1 MRPVSQLTIVLL
13 ALVLSACEMK
23 PTRAKAPSPPQPDSA
38 KAEPA
43 PESAPAEPLSIPQ
56 TQVRLP
62 SPQPIDPQA
71 LATPPVYVP
80 ADASQTNKNH
90 HGSNKRQGPQPASAA
105 SPGKPETVEAA
116 DVPPAAETPKP
127 PIGPVLSDEERRR
140 MTEDISS
147 RLQDVEKLLVRIAA
161 LHPNDA
167 EKASVERIRSFQKLS
182 HEALERGDIQQATG
196 LAERAVLLA
205 QEVLNGR

>member
-1 MRPVSQLTIVLL
+1 MRPVFHITIVLM

-23 PTRAKAPSPPQPDSA
+23 TLRAKTPPPPQPDSA
-38 KAEPA
+38 KAEPP

-62 SPQPIDPQA
+62 SPQPIDPDA

-80 ADASQTNKNH
+80 AEQSPTSKTH
-90 HGSNKRQGPQPASAA
+90 HGGNKRQGPQPASAA
-105 SPGKPETVEAA
+105 SPGKPETTETA
-116 DVPPAAETPKP
+116 DAPPATETSRP

-140 MTEDISS
+140 MTEDIYA
-147 RLQDVEKLLVRIAA
+147 RLKSVDQMLAKIST
-161 LHPNDA
+161 LHPKEE
-167 EKASVERIRSFQKLS
+167 EKASVERILSFEKLS
-182 HEALERGDIQQATG
+182 RDAVERGEIQQANA

-205 QEVLNGR
+205 EEVLHGR

>member
-1 MRPVSQLTIVLL
+1 MRPVFHTTIVLL

-23 PTRAKAPSPPQPDSA
+23 TTRAKTPSPPQPDSA
-38 KAEPA
+38 KTESAA
-43 PESAPAEPLSIPQ
+43 PESAPAEPLSSPQ

-62 SPQPIDPQA
+62 SPQPIDPDA

-80 ADASQTNKNH
+80 ADASQTNKARH
-90 HGSNKRQGPQPASAA
+90 SGKKQGPQPASAA

-116 DVPPAAETPKP
+116 DAPPATETSRP

-147 RLQDVEKLLVRIAA
+147 RLQEVEKMLGRI
-161 LHPNDA
+161 HPTDA
-167 EKASVERIRSFQKLS
+167 EKASVEKIRSFQKLS
-182 HEALERGDIQQATG
+182 HDALERGEIQQANA
-196 LAERAVLLA
+196 LADRAVLLA
-205 QEVLNGR
+205 QEVLHGR